1 MWVDTPV
8 LMTGILQDIRYALR
22 GLRKH
27 PGYALIAILTLS
39 IGIGANTA
47 MFSVLN
53 ALVLRPLPYPSPAQL
68 AMLWTEMPNQQLR
81 EGRSAFRDVEQWQRQ
96 SKTFEDMSVSDGV
109 SVWLTAPGELERIS
123 VVRASPN
130 FFSLLG
136 VQPVRGRVYSNEEAD
151 ERRRVAVVSYQFWQT
166 RLGGSDAAIGK
177 TIEIDDLPSEV
188 IGILPASFKFPGGAA
203 EVWEPHTMFSDWES
217 RRTETSGSWMVLG
230 RMRPGITVEQG
241 QDELSAIARRLDEGR
256 GASEQK
262 RGVSVVPLSVH
273 AVGSRTRLALWMLTG
288 AVFCVLLIGMTN
300 IASLSLARNAGRERE
315 MALRAALGANRGRV
329 LRQLFVE
336 SLTLAVLA
344 GIAGVLVALGAI
356 RVIVALK
363 PGNLAL
369 DGIGLDGTMLVSTL
383 GLSIL
388 TGVLV
393 ALAPAITTGRL
404 NLRPALHDGGRAASA
419 GSSARLVRR
428 ALVVAEFALAIV
440 LLAGAGLLM
449 RSLLHVQNVDLGFNP
464 ERVLSLQLSLPP
476 AQTSVQ
482 RAEHYR
488 QVLEQ
493 LDALGQVE
501 DAGIVG
507 DLFVSGNAEQVI
519 SIEGSP
525 DPLRRLRLRR
535 DEASSGFF
543 TTLRV
548 RLLRGRL
555 FSSGDGPDAP
565 RVAIVNDAMATR
577 LWPGE
582 EPIGRRFKFGAPAS
596 NSPWFTVVGLVAD
609 MRRQGIEIDPVPQMF
624 EPLAQNPSRLA
635 TLLVRTST
643 DPLSAVGT
651 LRAAISRVDGKAP
664 VYGIATLA
672 SRLTDFQAE
681 RRFQTSLLAAFS
693 LAALFL
699 AAIGIYGV
707 IQHSIA
713 TRTREIGVRMAIGA
727 DRRDIFR
734 LMVAEGMT
742 LSLTGVVLGL
752 IGALWLGNLGSS
764 LLFGVAATDVPTYAG
779 VSLLLT
785 AVAAV
790 GCAVP
795 ALRAARVDPVIA
807 LRAE

>member
-1 MWVDTPV
+1 M
-8 LMTGILQDIRYALR
+8 AS
-22 GLRKH
+22 
-27 PGYALIAILTLS
+27 AS
-39 IGIGANTA
+39 TA
-47 MFSVLN
+47 
-53 ALVLRPLPYPSPAQL
+53 RC
-68 AMLWTEMPNQQLR
+68 W
-81 EGRSAFRDVEQWQRQ
+81 
-96 SKTFEDMSVSDGV
+96 
-109 SVWLTAPGELERIS
+109 
-123 VVRASPN
+123 
-130 FFSLLG
+130 
-136 VQPVRGRVYSNEEAD
+136 
-151 ERRRVAVVSYQFWQT
+151 
-166 RLGGSDAAIGK
+166 
-177 TIEIDDLPSEV
+177 
-188 IGILPASFKFPGGAA
+188 
-203 EVWEPHTMFSDWES
+203 
-217 RRTETSGSWMVLG
+217 
-230 RMRPGITVEQG
+230 
-241 QDELSAIARRLDEGR
+241 
-256 GASEQK
+256 
-262 RGVSVVPLSVH
+262 
-273 AVGSRTRLALWMLTG
+273 
-288 AVFCVLLIGMTN
+288 C
-300 IASLSLARNAGRERE
+300 
-315 MALRAALGANRGRV
+315 
-329 LRQLFVE
+329 
-336 SLTLAVLA
+336 
-344 GIAGVLVALGAI
+344 
-356 RVIVALK
+356 
-363 PGNLAL
+363 
-369 DGIGLDGTMLVSTL
+369 STL

-519 SIEGSP
+519 SIEGSS

-713 TRTREIGVRMAIGA
+713 TAHA
-727 DRRDIFR
+727 
-734 LMVAEGMT
+734 
-742 LSLTGVVLGL
+742 
-752 IGALWLGNLGSS
+752 
-764 LLFGVAATDVPTYAG
+764 
-779 VSLLLT
+779 
-785 AVAAV
+785 
-790 GCAVP
+790 
-795 ALRAARVDPVIA
+795 
-807 LRAE
+807 